1 MPRTRIT
8 PTAAPASEAVI
19 AEAASRA
26 IEQHIQQD
34 GAGAKTSLRVQIMEA
49 GREVTTLDVPP
60 AAVQLIRTM
69 LKEMASGKSLT
80 LVADDAEITTK
91 QAADLLHVSR
101 PYLVGMIERGE
112 LPARMVGKQRRLPLK
127 DVLEFKRDNEAKR
140 RKALSELVAHDQKL
154 GLL

>member
-1 MPRTRIT
+1 MPRTRID
-8 PTAAPASEAVI
+8 PTIAPENEALV

-26 IEQHIQQD
+26 IEQHQ
-34 GAGAKTSLRVQIMEA
+34 AGGKTSLRVQITEA

-60 AAVQLIRTM
+60 SAVQLIRTI
-69 LKEMASGKSLT
+69 LKEMGSGKALT

-101 PYLVGMIERGE
+101 PYLVGMIEKGE

-127 DVLEFKRDNEAKR
+127 DVLAFKKDNEAKR
-140 RKALSELVAHDQKL
+140 SDALRELAALDQEL
-154 GLL
+154 GLR

>member
-1 MPRTRIT
+1 MPRTRID
-8 PTAAPASEAVI
+8 PTIAPANEALV

-26 IEQHIQQD
+26 IEQHES
-34 GAGAKTSLRVQIMEA
+34 AGKTGLRVQITEA

-60 AAVQLIRTM
+60 SAVHLIRAM
-69 LKEMASGKSLT
+69 LKEMGSGKALT

-101 PYLVGMIERGE
+101 PYLVGMIEKGE

-127 DVLEFKRDNEAKR
+127 DVLAFKKDNEAKR
-140 RKALSELVAHDQKL
+140 RDSLRELAALDQEL
-154 GLL
+154 GLR

>member
-1 MPRTRIT
+1 MPRTRIQ
-8 PTAAPASEAVI
+8 PTVAPASEAAI
-19 AEAASRA
+19 AEAALRV
-26 IEQHIQQD
+26 IEQHD
-34 GAGAKTSLRVQIMEA
+34 AGTTSLRVQVVEA
-49 GREVTTLDVPP
+49 GREVTTIDMPP
-60 AAVQLIRTM
+60 AAIALIRAM
-69 LKEMASGKSLT
+69 LKEMASGKALT

-127 DVLEFKRDNEAKR
+127 DVLAFKRDNEAKR
-140 RKALSELVAHDQKL
+140 RATLSELVAHDQKL

>member
-1 MPRTRIT
+1 MPRTRID
-8 PTAAPASEAVI
+8 PTIAPPGEALI

-26 IEQHIQQD
+26 IEQHE
-34 GAGAKTSLRVQIMEA
+34 GGKTSLRVQITEA

-60 AAVQLIRTM
+60 SAVHLIRTM
-69 LKEMASGKSLT
+69 LKEMGSGKALT

-101 PYLVGMIERGE
+101 PYLVGMIEKGE

-127 DVLEFKRDNEAKR
+127 DVLAFKKDNEAKR
-140 RKALSELVAHDQKL
+140 RDSLRELAALDQEL
-154 GLL
+154 GLR

>member
-1 MPRTRIT
+1 MARTRID
-8 PTAAPASEAVI
+8 PTIAPESEALI

-26 IEQHIQQD
+26 IEQHEAS
-34 GAGAKTSLRVQIMEA
+34 GKTGLRVQITEA

-60 AAVQLIRTM
+60 SAVQLIRAL
-69 LKEMASGKSLT
+69 LKEMGSGKALT

-101 PYLVGMIERGE
+101 PYLVGMIEKGE

-127 DVLEFKRDNEAKR
+127 EVLAFKKDNEAKR
-140 RKALSELVAHDQKL
+140 RDALRELAALDQEL
-154 GLL
+154 GLR